1 MIIVQSWFGRLG
13 NNIIQLSNIIDI
25 ALVYKHNIIFNVNH
39 RLFNLNII
47 TDYFIKYNNDEL
59 ITGEYNNKELQDYY
73 KTMKPWKNTTEQ
85 RDFILTYKL

>member
-59 ITGEYNNKELQDYY
+59 ITDEYNFYY
-73 KTMKPWKNTTEQ
+73 KSKLPYSKKIFEQ
-85 RDFILTYKL
+85 NIEERDKIIQEAF